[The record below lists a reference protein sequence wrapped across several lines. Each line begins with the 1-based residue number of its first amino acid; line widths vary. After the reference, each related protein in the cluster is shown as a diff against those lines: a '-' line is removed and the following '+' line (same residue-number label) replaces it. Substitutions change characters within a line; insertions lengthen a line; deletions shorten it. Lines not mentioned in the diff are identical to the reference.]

1 MLFSRQKYLDKLIL
15 PRRNEDGILILGLRQ
30 FLLDEQCILL

>member
-15 PRRNEDGILILGLRQ
+15 LRRNEDGILILGLRQ